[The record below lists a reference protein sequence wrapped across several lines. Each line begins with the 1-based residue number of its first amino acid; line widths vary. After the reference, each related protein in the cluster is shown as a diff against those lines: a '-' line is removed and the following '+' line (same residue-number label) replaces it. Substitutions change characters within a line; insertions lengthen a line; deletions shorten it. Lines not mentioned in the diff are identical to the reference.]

1 MAIEPISKRR
11 YNRLRAIVDKAQEYW
26 KANATYSRGGW
37 SSMSKE
43 LSAHPDYA
51 RCTNE
56 MRGLVEQYELLRDLP
71 ERISAYIGAGGFV
84 TVWTGQPIGRARVV
98 SSFRQNYTTVFQY
111 YATIGGREY
120 TGRGHGEGMLVN
132 LRETAASKRSRDNG
146 K

>member
-11 YNRLRAIVDKAQEYW
+11 YKRLRAICDKAQAYW

-56 MRGLVEQYELLRDLP
+56 MRGLVEQYETLRDLP
-71 ERISAYIGAGGFV
+71 ERISAYITGATV
-84 TVWTGQPIGRARVV
+84 SVWTGQPIGRAWSVA
-98 SSFRQNYTTVFQY
+98 SFKQNYTRVYQY
-111 YATIGGREY
+111 NAVIGGRTY

-132 LRETAASKRSRDNG
+132 LRETAKSKRERG
-146 K
+146 A